1 MYVLDLPGGASN
13 NTALFR
19 GSPGTHWDDP
29 LANIKSAK
37 KRARQAIKR
46 RAHNV
51 ALRSRVRNSVRKVL
65 KDIQAGNKEVAQASF
80 KAVVPEIDRMATKGI
95 LRKSRAAHYKS
106 QLNAKLRAMH

>member
-1 MYVLDLPGGASN
+1 MGAPN
-13 NTALFR
+13 NSRLFR
-19 GSPGTHWDDP
+19 ALAPRNSP

-51 ALRSRVRNSVRKVL
+51 ALRSQVRSAVRKVM
-65 KDIQAGNKEVAQASF
+65 KAIEAGNKEVAKAEF
-80 KAVVPEIDRMATKGI
+80 KAVVPQIDRMATKGI

-106 QLNAKLRAMH
+106 QINARLRAMA